1 MTNNIKKLREEK
13 NITRKQL
20 ADISGV
26 AYTKIGDY
34 ESNYTK
40 TENVTVGN
48 LCRIA
53 DALNCTLDE
62 LISR

>member
-1 MTNNIKKLREEK
+1 MTNNIKKLREQK
-13 NITRKQL
+13 NISRKQL
-20 ADISGV
+20 SELSGV

-53 DALNCTLDE
+53 DALGCTLDE
-62 LISR
+62 LIAR